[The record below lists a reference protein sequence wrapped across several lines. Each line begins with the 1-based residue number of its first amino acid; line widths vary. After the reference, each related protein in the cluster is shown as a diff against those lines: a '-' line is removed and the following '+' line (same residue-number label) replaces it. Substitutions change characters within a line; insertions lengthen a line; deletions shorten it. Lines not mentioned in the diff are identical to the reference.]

1 MKPAKMTAI
10 TMTSPGTTRL
20 SDKKD
25 IVAKRNGSVMNIRAG
40 VFSLPGEGATME
52 KQEMTIEELREYI
65 KTLPDN
71 VIVRVTVMEGDDGS
85 SEREAI

>member
-1 MKPAKMTAI
+1 
-10 TMTSPGTTRL
+10 
-20 SDKKD
+20 
-25 IVAKRNGSVMNIRAG
+25 MNIRAG
-40 VFSLPGEGATME
+40 IFPCPGKGAAME

-71 VIVRVTVMEGDDGS
+71 VIVEGDDGS

>member
-1 MKPAKMTAI
+1 
-10 TMTSPGTTRL
+10 
-20 SDKKD
+20 
-25 IVAKRNGSVMNIRAG
+25 MNIRAG
-40 VFSLPGEGATME
+40 IFPSPGKGAAME

-71 VIVRVTVMEGDDGS
+71 VIVRITVMEGDDGS